1 MYGLNV
7 HVQTIIKKFSFRML
21 SVSLCKKDQCSIGTF
36 LDFMNCIKGALRVSG
51 HTPIHDHE
59 ADDPIIAWLGMTT
72 QLETI
77 TRAEAPWSV
86 WAVSMSSQ
94 L

>member
-1 MYGLNV
+1 
-7 HVQTIIKKFSFRML
+7 
-21 SVSLCKKDQCSIGTF
+21 
-36 LDFMNCIKGALRVSG
+36 MNCIKGALRVSG

-77 TRAEAPWSV
+77 TRAEAPWSEHWSV

-94 L
+94 LSALQAGVAAAAAGSSACGRPAAVTAAYS